1 MPPVYKRGLGCRLKQ
16 NYDPQ
21 MFKTALPGPSNPGN
35 EISENSFRENITSIQ
50 DLNVNDFVEVKFNT
64 NKSSL
69 DKF

>member
-35 EISENSFRENITSIQ
+35 EISENNLEKI
-50 DLNVNDFVEVKFNT
+50 
-64 NKSSL
+64 SL
-69 DKF
+69 AFKISMLMIL